1 MKTKLKKNPTHAPCI
16 RSMNMSSHARTLI
29 CLAPDIVSYVKD
41 TLASLASRNSF
52 EIDEILFASHR
63 VIGIKITPN
72 ITPPTNAR
80 PICVYN
86 R

>member
-1 MKTKLKKNPTHAPCI
+1 
-16 RSMNMSSHARTLI
+16 MNISSHARTLI
-29 CLAPDIVSYVKD
+29 CFAPENVSYVNE

-52 EIDEILFASHR
+52 DIDEILLANHR

-80 PICVYN
+80 PICVYK